1 MPTRKQRR
9 RRKKSFRHDYEYVFV
24 DEEGNEVEVERDAE
38 DGPATPMK
46 DKGKSGASATKA
58 QARSAPDQRATTRT
72 GRVIQPPSWR
82 RVGKRALIFGPV
94 MFIAVSLLDQRLTV
108 TQHAAQ
114 TIFLLAFF
122 LPFSYVMDA
131 ITYRMYLR
139 RSGQAPPQ
147 KEKRQPPTRSPR

>member
-9 RRKKSFRHDYEYVFV
+9 RRKKSFRHEYEYVFV
-24 DEEGNEVEVERDAE
+24 DDEGNEVEVEEEDA
-38 DGPATPMK
+38 PAARTK
-46 DKGKSGASATKA
+46 DKSKGGATATKA
-58 QARSAPDQRATTRT
+58 PTQGAKRRGLTGRT

-82 RVGKRALIFGPV
+82 RVGKRALIFGPI
-94 MFIAVSLLDQRLTV
+94 MFVAVSLLDQRLTV

-114 TIFLLAFF
+114 TVFLLAFF